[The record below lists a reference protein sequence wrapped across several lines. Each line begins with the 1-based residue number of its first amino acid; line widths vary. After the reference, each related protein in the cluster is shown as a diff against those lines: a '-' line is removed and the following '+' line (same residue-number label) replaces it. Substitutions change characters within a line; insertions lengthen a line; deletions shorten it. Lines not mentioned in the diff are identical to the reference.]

1 MFEPMNPDAVPTEV
15 NPYVDMKVG
24 NYHKVVVAK
33 MIAEQAAEKEQDEAI
48 YLTSQKKVKTKKMTK
63 TGGGFI
69 KNQYGM

>member
-33 MIAEQAAEKEQDEAI
+33 MIAEQAAEKEEEGI

-63 TGGGFI
+63 TGEVS
-69 KNQYGM
+69 